1 MVVWAII
8 CSCSDD
14 ESGIPYNLKEAC
26 LEEEPETVAEV
37 PPKAVLHRYGNQ
49 KMESSVFDEA
59 VSVDTVYFKKN
70 ENGAV
75 TTELV
80 MGTRCGSEFSLHT
93 KRVADTLFV
102 NSSFDSDDNDIPSCD
117 CRSLVEFEVPDDMV
131 TAKIL
136 FVDER
141 RFFPKVIVLKE

>member
-26 LEEEPETVAEV
+26 LEEEPETIAEV

-80 MGTRCGSEFSLHT
+80 MGTRCGMDFHLHT
-93 KRVADTLFV
+93 KKVADTLFV
-102 NSSFDSDDNDIPSCD
+102 NTSYDTDESPSCS
-117 CRSLVEFEVPDDMV
+117 CQSVVEFEVPDDMV

-136 FVDER
+136 FVNER